1 MFLFALV
8 GNTTYVARYAATL
21 YNLFIVHL
29 KIIIKKGIYET
40 ILIYIFKKILMFLL
54 IM

>member
-21 YNLFIVHL
+21 YNLFIS
-29 KIIIKKGIYET
+29 KYIYVTYTFENNKEKV
-40 ILIYIFKKILMFLL
+40 YMKVS
-54 IM
+54 